1 MPGHFS
7 PRSLVLCGWSVGV
20 AHRAPKTIKCFFT
33 CDRKLVILCSCDHK
47 LVKFLLKEQILYVVA
62 LRKCLRRKQS
72 LSTVYSFTTQRTAH
86 YSTQAIWIQEMPLP
100 TEINLMLVLFS
111 PIPICRQFV
120 TYSIKEPETHKHL
133 ATWL

>member
-47 LVKFLLKEQILYVVA
+47 LVKFLLKEQNLYVVA